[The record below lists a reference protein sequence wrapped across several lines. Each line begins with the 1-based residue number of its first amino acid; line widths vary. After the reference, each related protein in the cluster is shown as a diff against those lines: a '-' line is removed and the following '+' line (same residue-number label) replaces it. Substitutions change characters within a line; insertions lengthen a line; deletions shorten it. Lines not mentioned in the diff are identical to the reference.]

1 MIDGLDH
8 IAIAAAD
15 VASAAGAYA
24 TLLGRPPDRGGA
36 FQLDNMALELVAAD
50 EPVGAKAPPW
60 TLAFAAGD
68 LPETRRRLERR
79 GLPSAPPRS
88 GLSLI
93 DVAATHGV
101 AVALI
106 ERAAA
111 AAPHASFADD
121 AVHGLDHVVIR
132 TTHPD
137 RALGLYG
144 ARLGLDLRLDR
155 SNPQWNSRLMFFACG
170 DAVLEVAVDLAA
182 DTLDEPDRVTGLAWR
197 VADPAA
203 ARARLAATGLDVSSV
218 RPGRKPGT
226 QIFTVRSGVVGAPAL
241 MIGGEGAR

>member
-24 TLLGRPPDRGGA
+24 TLLGRPPDRRGT
-36 FQLDNMALELVAAD
+36 FQLGNMALKIVAAD
-50 EPVGAKAPPW
+50 QRGGAKTPPW

-68 LPETRRRLERR
+68 LTETRRRLERR
-79 GLPSAPPRS
+79 GLPSAQPQG
-88 GLSLI
+88 GLSNI
-93 DVAATHGV
+93 DAAATHGV
-101 AVALI
+101 AMALV
-106 ERAAA
+106 ERAAD
-111 AAPHASFADD
+111 AAPHASFAKDS
-121 AVHGLDHVVIR
+121 VHGLDHVVIR

-155 SNPQWNSRLMFFACG
+155 SNPQWGSRLLFFACG
-170 DAVLEVAVDLAA
+170 DAVLEVAVNLAA
-182 DTLDEPDRVTGLAWR
+182 DTLDQPDRVTGLAWR
-197 VADPAA
+197 VADPVAA
-203 ARARLAATGLDVSSV
+203 QARLAAAGLDVSPV
-218 RPGRKPGT
+218 RPGRKLGT
-226 QIFTVRSGVVGAPAL
+226 QVFTVRSGVVGAPAL

>member
-8 IAIAAAD
+8 IAIAAGD
-15 VASAAGAYA
+15 VAGAAGAYA
-24 TLLGRPPDRGGA
+24 TLLGRAPDRRGF
-36 FQLDNMALELVAAD
+36 FQLGNIALKVVAAE
-50 EPVGAKAPPW
+50 EPGADKSPPW
-60 TLAFAAGD
+60 RLAFAAGD
-68 LPETRRRLERR
+68 LAETRRRLERR
-79 GLPSAPPRS
+79 GLPNAPPQG

-101 AVALI
+101 AMALV
-106 ERAAA
+106 ERAADA
-111 AAPHASFADD
+111 GAHASFAAD

-155 SNPQWNSRLMFFACG
+155 TNAQWGSRLLFFACG
-170 DAVLEVAVDLAA
+170 EAVLEVAVDLAA

-197 VADPAA
+197 VTDPIAA
-203 ARARLAATGLDVSSV
+203 QARLAAAGLDVSPV

-226 QIFTVRSGVVGAPAL
+226 EVFTVRSGVVGAPAL
-241 MIGGEGAR
+241 MIGGGAPG